1 MKAASYCTIFMPNL
15 AINSI
20 DVVQI
25 KVILTLAEEEDY
37 LIKLH
42 I

>member
-1 MKAASYCTIFMPNL
+1 MLNL

-25 KVILTLAEEEDY
+25 TVISRLAEEEDFFY
-37 LIKLH
+37 YITHYKLINLTL